1 MELIFEKVLER
12 DIDLLIINKF
22 ISDKKILD
30 LFLNKINAHDYKIV
44 SIQHSLM
51 DQEDGE
57 SDITVI
63 VEKNN
68 HRIGLLIEDKI
79 DAIAMPNQRNR
90 YDARGKKGI
99 DSKQYDEFF
108 VYMIAPNDYLKSNSE
123 AKLYENQISY
133 EELRNYFETDQ
144 YALSLIDKALEEKK
158 NGYTIIENPN
168 VTLFWEQYY
177 ALIRQSFPE
186 VKINEVHGPR
196 GNNACWPE
204 LTTYYPNIKIIQK
217 SDRGYLDLTFSKMGS
232 FPNVFHKY
240 LDNKIEN
247 DMSIEKTNKSM
258 VVRIKI
264 PVIDFRGNFESQLD
278 NVKNSLNQS
287 LRLYKLL
294 NTIDINSMYFEI
306 ENKNA
311 DIKSLSDFAKIYPSG
326 IIVNYDLRGTYR
338 SSTGTVEAIADSV
351 DYPYI
356 QRYQTG
362 INPRTQLFII
372 KDNTLQKLH
381 RVEEGNPD
389 SNYYIVDINESVSE
403 DFYKDNKFLSI
414 TNNPVNIFPEELLE
428 IINMERQV

>member
-1 MELIFEKVLER
+1 
-12 DIDLLIINKF
+12 
-22 ISDKKILD
+22 
-30 LFLNKINAHDYKIV
+30 
-44 SIQHSLM
+44 
-51 DQEDGE
+51 
-57 SDITVI
+57 
-63 VEKNN
+63 
-68 HRIGLLIEDKI
+68 
-79 DAIAMPNQRNR
+79 
-90 YDARGKKGI
+90 
-99 DSKQYDEFF
+99 
-108 VYMIAPNDYLKSNSE
+108 
-123 AKLYENQISY
+123 
-133 EELRNYFETDQ
+133 
-144 YALSLIDKALEEKK
+144 
-158 NGYTIIENPN
+158 
-168 VTLFWEQYY
+168 
-177 ALIRQSFPE
+177 
-186 VKINEVHGPR
+186 
-196 GNNACWPE
+196 
-204 LTTYYPNIKIIQK
+204 
-217 SDRGYLDLTFSKMGS
+217 MGS